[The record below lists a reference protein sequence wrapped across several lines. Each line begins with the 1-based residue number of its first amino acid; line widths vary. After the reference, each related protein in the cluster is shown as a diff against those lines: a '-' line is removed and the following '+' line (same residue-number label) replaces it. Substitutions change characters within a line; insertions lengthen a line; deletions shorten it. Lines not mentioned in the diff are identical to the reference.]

1 MKEETNSN
9 QHQQN
14 CWFYDHKVSLG
25 FCTYY
30 GACRVGQQDFMYQGG
45 CGEMT
50 DWGRQ
55 VRSTE
60 SKVFNIFYKKQCR

>member
-1 MKEETNSN
+1 MNPILQQRDKDMERLMKEETNSN

-30 GACRVGQQDFMYQGG
+30 GACRVGQQDFMYQVNM
-45 CGEMT
+45 E
-50 DWGRQ
+50 R
-55 VRSTE
+55 
-60 SKVFNIFYKKQCR
+60 F